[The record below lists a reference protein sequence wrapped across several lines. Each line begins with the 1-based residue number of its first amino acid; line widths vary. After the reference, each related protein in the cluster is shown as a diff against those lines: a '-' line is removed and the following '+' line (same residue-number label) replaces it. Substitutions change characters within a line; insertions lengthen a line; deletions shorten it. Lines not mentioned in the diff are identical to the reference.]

1 MSGGKQLIAII
12 RASGS
17 IRRAQSPLSSRTV
30 GIIGEKFIEKIR
42 HVRGTI
48 DPIN

>member
-17 IRRAQSPLSSRTV
+17 IGRAA
-30 GIIGEKFIEKIR
+30 GIIEEKFIEKIR
-42 HVRGTI
+42 HVRGTVDHLI
-48 DPIN
+48 L